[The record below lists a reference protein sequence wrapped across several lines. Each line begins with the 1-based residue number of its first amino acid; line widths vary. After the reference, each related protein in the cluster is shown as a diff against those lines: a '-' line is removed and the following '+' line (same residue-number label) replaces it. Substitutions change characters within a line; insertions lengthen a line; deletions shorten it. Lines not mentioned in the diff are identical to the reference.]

1 MLVFQSQC
9 VLCLVVMRSEQL
21 SAKGFLYMA
30 AAILISSSSH
40 RQIRE
45 EHGPMVLF

>member
-1 MLVFQSQC
+1 MLVFRSQC
-9 VLCLVVMRSEQL
+9 VLCPVVKRSEQL
-21 SAKGFLYMA
+21 SPEGFLSMA
-30 AAILISSSSH
+30 AAILTSSFSH